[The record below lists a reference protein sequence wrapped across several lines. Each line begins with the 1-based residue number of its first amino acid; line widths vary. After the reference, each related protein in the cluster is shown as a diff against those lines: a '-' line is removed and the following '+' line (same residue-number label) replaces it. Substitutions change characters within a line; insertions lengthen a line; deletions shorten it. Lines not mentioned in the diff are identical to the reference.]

1 MATVIK
7 IKRSETA
14 SSVPT
19 TSDLE
24 VGEIAV
30 NTSDRKVYIRDSGDS
45 IVTVANFSETND
57 LSSIGQSLLPDTT
70 ETYDIGSASKR
81 WRDIYLSG
89 NTINLNGATISSDG
103 TGAITISASGAT
115 LPVNSKI
122 EVASNTTKS
131 IALADDTTG
140 AAIRSVPFYSNSG
153 GLSTPNAYLNFRAPT
168 ANTFVASFLLATG
181 SNIAAT
187 ADELFL
193 F

>member
-122 EVASNTTKS
+122 EVANNNTKS

-140 AAIRSVPFYSNSG
+140 ATIRSVPFYSNSG
-153 GLSTPNAYLNFRAPT
+153 GLNTPNAFLNFRAPT

-181 SNIAAT
+181 SNITVT

>member
-14 SSVPT
+14 SVVPT

-122 EVASNTTKS
+122 EVATNTTKS

-153 GLSTPNAYLNFRAPT
+153 GLNTPNAYLNFRAPT
-168 ANTFVASFLLATG
+168 SNTFVASFLLANG
-181 SNIAAT
+181 SSITAT

>member
-1 MATVIK
+1 VATVIK

-30 NTSDRKVYIRDSGDS
+30 NTSDKKVYIRDSGDQ
-45 IVTVANFSETND
+45 IVTVANFSESND
-57 LSSIGQSLLPDTT
+57 LSSISQSLLPDTT
-70 ETYDIGSASKR
+70 EAYDIGSSSKR

-89 NTINLNGATISSDG
+89 NTIDLNGATISSDG
-103 TGAITISASGAT
+103 TGTIQISASGAT

-122 EVASNTTKS
+122 EVATNTTKT

-140 AAIRSVPFYSNSG
+140 AAIRSVPFFSNSG

-168 ANTFVASFLLATG
+168 TNTFVASFLLANG
-181 SNIAAT
+181 SNITAT

>member
-7 IKRSETA
+7 IKRSEVA

-103 TGAITISASGAT
+103 TGSITISASGAT

-122 EVASNTTKS
+122 DVGSNTTKS

-153 GLSTPNAYLNFRAPT
+153 GLSTPNAFLNFRAPT

>member
-57 LSSIGQSLLPDTT
+57 LSSIGQSLLADTT

-122 EVASNTTKS
+122 EVANNNTKS
-131 IALADDTTG
+131 IGLADDTTG
-140 AAIRSVPFYSNSG
+140 ATIRSVPFYSNSG
-153 GLSTPNAYLNFRAPT
+153 GLNTPNAFLNFRAPT

-181 SNIAAT
+181 SNITVT

>member
-7 IKRSETA
+7 IKRSEVA

-131 IALADDTTG
+131 IALADDITG

-153 GLSTPNAYLNFRAPT
+153 GLSTPNAFLNFRAPT

>member
-131 IALADDTTG
+131 IALADDITG

-153 GLSTPNAYLNFRAPT
+153 GLSTPNAFLNFRAPT

>member
-122 EVASNTTKS
+122 EVANNNTKS

-140 AAIRSVPFYSNSG
+140 ATIRSVPFYSNSG
-153 GLSTPNAYLNFRAPT
+153 GLNTPNAFLNFRAPT

-181 SNIAAT
+181 SNIT
-187 ADELFL
+187 VIADELFL

>member
-7 IKRSETA
+7 IKRSEVA

-131 IALADDTTG
+131 IALADDITG

>member
-14 SSVPT
+14 SVVPT

-122 EVASNTTKS
+122 EVATNTTKS

-140 AAIRSVPFYSNSG
+140 ATIRSVPFYSNSG
-153 GLSTPNAYLNFRAPT
+153 GLNTPNAYLNFRAPT
-168 ANTFVASFLLATG
+168 SNTFVASFLLANG
-181 SNIAAT
+181 SSITAT

>member
-103 TGAITISASGAT
+103 TGSITISASGAT

-122 EVASNTTKS
+122 DVGSNTTKS

>member
-30 NTSDRKVYIRDSGDS
+30 NTADKKIYVRDSGDS
-45 IVTVANFSETND
+45 IVTVANFDESND

-70 ETYDIGSASKR
+70 EAYDIGSSSKR

-89 NTINLNGATISSDG
+89 NTIDLNGATISSDG
-103 TGAITISASGAT
+103 TGTIQISASGAT

-122 EVASNTTKS
+122 EVATNTTKT

-140 AAIRSVPFYSNSG
+140 AAIRSVPFYSTSG
-153 GLSTPNAYLNFRAPT
+153 GLSTPNNYLNFRAPT
-168 ANTFVASFLLATG
+168 SNTFVASFLLANG
-181 SNIAAT
+181 SNITAT

>member
-131 IALADDTTG
+131 IALADDITG

>member
-122 EVASNTTKS
+122 AVGSGTSA
-131 IALADDTTG
+131 IALADNEGT
-140 AAIRSVPFYSNSG
+140 AIRTVPFFSNAG
-153 GLSTPNAYLNFRAPT
+153 GLGTANAFLNFKTRANTTIANFVLANGDTLTSTP
-168 ANTFVASFLLATG
+168 
-181 SNIAAT
+181 
-187 ADELFL
+187 DELFL

>member
-103 TGAITISASGAT
+103 TGAITI
-115 LPVNSKI
+115 
-122 EVASNTTKS
+122 
-131 IALADDTTG
+131 
-140 AAIRSVPFYSNSG
+140 
-153 GLSTPNAYLNFRAPT
+153 
-168 ANTFVASFLLATG
+168 
-181 SNIAAT
+181 
-187 ADELFL
+187 
-193 F
+193 

>member
-103 TGAITISASGAT
+103 TGSITISASGAT

-122 EVASNTTKS
+122 DVGSNTTKS

-153 GLSTPNAYLNFRAPT
+153 GLSTPNAFLNFRAPT